1 MKEIPVA
8 KERRRKTIQYKN
20 AHFKST
26 GTYLQAYLEA
36 ALTTA
41 KKPRDR
47 VELLDDNGTVRC
59 VINSSKSQNGMLF
72 GQMIRYE
79 PGKDQ
84 TVVVMD
90 NESDEFPVEQIPL
103 NQSDDGK
110 RREVIESVLYFGV
123 LENHVLLVQSQALK
137 ARDFERHIEWLI
149 KQCTSAFPQDNAMY
163 LSDKPSDEARKKIER
178 LPVKKVSIGAE
189 LDTIPVESKDVQT
202 SQSVQ
207 FRPYGKG
214 FDILQ
219 AVLGEDWLNS
229 LRLEDSLD
237 ETNLKVRLEVT
248 YFRKTTE
255 KAHAVLDNIATAMR
269 HSEPDDVEIELQGG
283 TVLKGNELKM
293 SGHINVDTYNGIAV
307 SNELYA
313 EMQEWLKARI
323 QEGTVK

>member
-1 MKEIPVA
+1 MEIPVA

-20 AHFKST
+20 AQFKST

-47 VELLDDNGTVRC
+47 VEYLDENGTVRR

-110 RREVIESVLYFGV
+110 RREVIESVLYFGI
-123 LENHVLLVQSQALK
+123 LENHVVLVQSQALK
-137 ARDFERHIEWLI
+137 ARDFEQHIEWLI
-149 KQCTSAFPQDNAMY
+149 KQCTSAFPQDNAIF
-163 LSDKPSDEARKKIER
+163 LSDKPSDEARKKIEK

-189 LDTIPVESKDVQT
+189 LDTIPVEQKEVQS
-202 SQSVQ
+202 SQSVK
-207 FRPYGKG
+207 FLPYGKG

-219 AVLGEDWLNS
+219 AYFGNDWLNN

-237 ETNLKVRLEVT
+237 EANLKVRLEVT

-255 KAHAVLDNIATAMR
+255 KAHEVLDNIATAMR

-283 TVLKGNELKM
+283 TILKGNELKM
-293 SGHINVDTYNGIAV
+293 SGHISVDTYNGIAV